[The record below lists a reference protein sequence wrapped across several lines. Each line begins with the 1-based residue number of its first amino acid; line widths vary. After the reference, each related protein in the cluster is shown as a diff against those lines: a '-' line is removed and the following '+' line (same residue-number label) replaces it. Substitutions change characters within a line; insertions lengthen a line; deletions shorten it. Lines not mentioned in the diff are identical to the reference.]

1 MKSTNTGPLL
11 SQDEAHVSSGYQ
23 TLTPET
29 QSVGSDGDETQ
40 SSSTLTLPLDSGPD
54 QLDDQTQRLPFL
66 RLMAAYLCL
75 CLCYF
80 ISYLDMNAVTTSLPT
95 ISDALHAGPG
105 ITWVGTAYL
114 LGQTSCQPLYG
125 RISDIIGRK
134 PILLFSVGCIIV
146 GDILCGFA
154 QTPIW
159 LYTSRAVVGIG
170 GGGISSLVAIIV
182 SDLVSLR
189 SRGKYQGIISLA
201 IGTGAASGPFVAAGL
216 IQTGASGW
224 RWVFWV
230 PSVAAACCFGLL
242 VFLLPL
248 KPVSGNWRDKVGK
261 IDWLG
266 VVVSVA
272 GIVLIMI
279 PLNSGG
285 SMWPWDSAETI
296 STLTVGVVLVAGF
309 IAIEAF
315 VAKMPIIPLRLFR
328 HRSSSLLLI
337 MGILH
342 DFVWQATQYFI
353 PLHLQTVRG
362 YTALQSATIIL
373 PFLLAQGLAGA
384 ASGPVMSK
392 LARYSPVLRTGFLL
406 WTLGSGLQLLFNLHT
421 STGTYVVVLAIEGAG
436 VGWVHQPGL
445 VALQANCRDEDRA
458 VATGTRN
465 VLRSLGSVFGVAVS
479 TSAYYAVLDKAL
491 RRSVPDSLRARVLN
505 GTWRIG
511 ETDTERFESDIL
523 NARMQGFRVVF
534 IILVPLMAVCLL
546 ASFFVADVVLTGD
559 AEKQEPKDT
568 DEESPSDDSTM
579 MPGPGVSGILQAVRG
594 QEQRQ
599 D

>member
-11 SQDEAHVSSGYQ
+11 TQDEAHVSSGYQ
-23 TLTPET
+23 TLSPET

-40 SSSTLTLPLDSGPD
+40 SSSTLTLPFDSGPD

-159 LYTSRAVVGIG
+159 LYTSRAVTGIG

-272 GIVLIMI
+272 GIVLIMVSSPDGTERLRI
-279 PLNSGG
+279 KLMTLCADTPKLGG
-285 SMWPWDSAETI
+285 
-296 STLTVGVVLVAGF
+296 
-309 IAIEAF
+309 
-315 VAKMPIIPLRLFR
+315 K
-328 HRSSSLLLI
+328 H
-337 MGILH
+337 
-342 DFVWQATQYFI
+342 
-353 PLHLQTVRG
+353 
-362 YTALQSATIIL
+362 
-373 PFLLAQGLAGA
+373 
-384 ASGPVMSK
+384 
-392 LARYSPVLRTGFLL
+392 
-406 WTLGSGLQLLFNLHT
+406 
-421 STGTYVVVLAIEGAG
+421 
-436 VGWVHQPGL
+436 
-445 VALQANCRDEDRA
+445 VAL
-458 VATGTRN
+458 G
-465 VLRSLGSVFGVAVS
+465 
-479 TSAYYAVLDKAL
+479 
-491 RRSVPDSLRARVLN
+491 
-505 GTWRIG
+505 
-511 ETDTERFESDIL
+511 
-523 NARMQGFRVVF
+523 
-534 IILVPLMAVCLL
+534 
-546 ASFFVADVVLTGD
+546 
-559 AEKQEPKDT
+559 
-568 DEESPSDDSTM
+568 
-579 MPGPGVSGILQAVRG
+579 
-594 QEQRQ
+594 
-599 D
+599 

>member
-11 SQDEAHVSSGYQ
+11 TQDEAHVSSGYQ

-40 SSSTLTLPLDSGPD
+40 SSSTLTLPFDSGPD

-272 GIVLIMI
+272 GIVLIMVSSPDETERLRI
-279 PLNSGG
+279 KLMTLCADTPKLGG
-285 SMWPWDSAETI
+285 
-296 STLTVGVVLVAGF
+296 
-309 IAIEAF
+309 
-315 VAKMPIIPLRLFR
+315 K
-328 HRSSSLLLI
+328 H
-337 MGILH
+337 
-342 DFVWQATQYFI
+342 
-353 PLHLQTVRG
+353 
-362 YTALQSATIIL
+362 
-373 PFLLAQGLAGA
+373 
-384 ASGPVMSK
+384 
-392 LARYSPVLRTGFLL
+392 
-406 WTLGSGLQLLFNLHT
+406 
-421 STGTYVVVLAIEGAG
+421 
-436 VGWVHQPGL
+436 
-445 VALQANCRDEDRA
+445 VAL
-458 VATGTRN
+458 G
-465 VLRSLGSVFGVAVS
+465 
-479 TSAYYAVLDKAL
+479 
-491 RRSVPDSLRARVLN
+491 
-505 GTWRIG
+505 
-511 ETDTERFESDIL
+511 
-523 NARMQGFRVVF
+523 
-534 IILVPLMAVCLL
+534 
-546 ASFFVADVVLTGD
+546 
-559 AEKQEPKDT
+559 
-568 DEESPSDDSTM
+568 
-579 MPGPGVSGILQAVRG
+579 
-594 QEQRQ
+594 
-599 D
+599 

>member
-11 SQDEAHVSSGYQ
+11 TQDEAHVSSGYQ
-23 TLTPET
+23 TLSPET

-40 SSSTLTLPLDSGPD
+40 SSSTLTLPFDSGPD

-105 ITWVGTAYL
+105 ITWVGTAHL

-159 LYTSRAVVGIG
+159 LYTSRAVAGIG

-272 GIVLIMI
+272 GIVLIMVSSPDGTERLRI
-279 PLNSGG
+279 KLMTLCADTPKLGG
-285 SMWPWDSAETI
+285 
-296 STLTVGVVLVAGF
+296 
-309 IAIEAF
+309 
-315 VAKMPIIPLRLFR
+315 K
-328 HRSSSLLLI
+328 H
-337 MGILH
+337 
-342 DFVWQATQYFI
+342 
-353 PLHLQTVRG
+353 
-362 YTALQSATIIL
+362 
-373 PFLLAQGLAGA
+373 
-384 ASGPVMSK
+384 
-392 LARYSPVLRTGFLL
+392 
-406 WTLGSGLQLLFNLHT
+406 
-421 STGTYVVVLAIEGAG
+421 
-436 VGWVHQPGL
+436 
-445 VALQANCRDEDRA
+445 VAL
-458 VATGTRN
+458 G
-465 VLRSLGSVFGVAVS
+465 
-479 TSAYYAVLDKAL
+479 
-491 RRSVPDSLRARVLN
+491 
-505 GTWRIG
+505 
-511 ETDTERFESDIL
+511 
-523 NARMQGFRVVF
+523 
-534 IILVPLMAVCLL
+534 
-546 ASFFVADVVLTGD
+546 
-559 AEKQEPKDT
+559 
-568 DEESPSDDSTM
+568 
-579 MPGPGVSGILQAVRG
+579 
-594 QEQRQ
+594 
-599 D
+599 

>member
-272 GIVLIMI
+272 GIVLIM
-279 PLNSGG
+279 
-285 SMWPWDSAETI
+285 
-296 STLTVGVVLVAGF
+296 V
-309 IAIEAF
+309 
-315 VAKMPIIPLRLFR
+315 
-328 HRSSSLLLI
+328 SSP
-337 MGILH
+337 
-342 DFVWQATQYFI
+342 DQRAAT
-353 PLHLQTVRG
+353 H
-362 YTALQSATIIL
+362 
-373 PFLLAQGLAGA
+373 
-384 ASGPVMSK
+384 
-392 LARYSPVLRTGFLL
+392 
-406 WTLGSGLQLLFNLHT
+406 
-421 STGTYVVVLAIEGAG
+421 
-436 VGWVHQPGL
+436 
-445 VALQANCRDEDRA
+445 QAN
-458 VATGTRN
+458 
-465 VLRSLGSVFGVAVS
+465 
-479 TSAYYAVLDKAL
+479 
-491 RRSVPDSLRARVLN
+491 DSLRRY
-505 GTWRIG
+505 
-511 ETDTERFESDIL
+511 
-523 NARMQGFRVVF
+523 
-534 IILVPLMAVCLL
+534 P
-546 ASFFVADVVLTGD
+546 
-559 AEKQEPKDT
+559 
-568 DEESPSDDSTM
+568 
-579 MPGPGVSGILQAVRG
+579 
-594 QEQRQ
+594 
-599 D
+599 